1 MAHLWFIT
9 LHPYED
15 GHGRLARAITDRA
28 LAQLDPE
35 QGEALIR
42 RAFGLSAR
50 IMKER
55 KAYYAVLERT
65 QRGGLEV
72 SAWLAWFLEQVC
84 EVARLHGAVVDAVQA
99 KALFWW
105 RHRHSGF
112 NPLQR
117 KLLNRLLDAEP
128 EGVEGG
134 MTLHKAASLTGVSRA
149 TAWRDLSELVALQAL
164 EPGPIRSHPE
174 DWGSA
179 GSRHPKSLKSPLMSC
194 ANAAMPSVTDQI
206 PFNRKLLIAMVRSMA
221 TI

>member
-84 EVARLHGAVVDAVQA
+84 
-99 KALFWW
+99 
-105 RHRHSGF
+105 
-112 NPLQR
+112 
-117 KLLNRLLDAEP
+117 
-128 EGVEGG
+128 
-134 MTLHKAASLTGVSRA
+134 
-149 TAWRDLSELVALQAL
+149 
-164 EPGPIRSHPE
+164 
-174 DWGSA
+174 
-179 GSRHPKSLKSPLMSC
+179 
-194 ANAAMPSVTDQI
+194 
-206 PFNRKLLIAMVRSMA
+206 
-221 TI
+221 

>member
-1 MAHLWFIT
+1 MAHFWFIT

-15 GHGRLARAITDRA
+15 GNGRLARAITDRA

-65 QRGGLEV
+65 QRGGLEM

-84 EVARLHGAVVDAVQA
+84 EAARLHGAVVDAVQA

-112 NPLQR
+112 NPRQR

-128 EGVEGG
+128 EGFEGG
-134 MTLHKAASLTGVSRA
+134 MTLRKAASLTGVSRA

-164 EPGPIRSHPE
+164 EPIGAGRSR
-174 DWGSA
+174 A
-179 GSRHPKSLKSPLMSC
+179 YRISRGCP
-194 ANAAMPSVTDQI
+194 A
-206 PFNRKLLIAMVRSMA
+206 
-221 TI
+221 